1 MTCGLKL
8 KLRKC
13 GVRCMS
19 MKCCSDVILLE
30 QAHLYPGL
38 ILRLQLVVVFELI
51 GIFTESKV
59 PSFFG
64 DNMKFVYYSA
74 TLFFQINKVQSE
86 GQG

>member
-1 MTCGLKL
+1 
-8 KLRKC
+8 
-13 GVRCMS
+13 MS

-51 GIFTESKV
+51 GIFTELESKV

-74 TLFFQINKVQSE
+74 TLFFQINRVQSE
-86 GQG
+86 GQA